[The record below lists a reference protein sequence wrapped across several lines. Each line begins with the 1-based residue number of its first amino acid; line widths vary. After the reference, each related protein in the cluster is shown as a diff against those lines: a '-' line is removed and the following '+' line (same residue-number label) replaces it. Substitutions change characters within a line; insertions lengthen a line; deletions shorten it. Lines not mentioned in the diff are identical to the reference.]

1 MDLFFGMLTGA
12 ALLTGGFFFGFKI
25 REWVNKEKAENP
37 PARKRT
43 RKPKCYVIEPKDFGE
58 EERTE

>member
-1 MDLFFGMLTGA
+1 MYLILGMLLGA
-12 ALLTGGFFFGFKI
+12 ALLGGGFFI
-25 REWVNKEKAENP
+25 RGLVDKKKTETP